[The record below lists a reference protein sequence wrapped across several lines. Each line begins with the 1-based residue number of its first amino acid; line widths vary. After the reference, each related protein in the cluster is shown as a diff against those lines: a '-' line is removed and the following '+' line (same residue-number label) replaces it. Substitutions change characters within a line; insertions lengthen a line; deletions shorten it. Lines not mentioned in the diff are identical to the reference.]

1 MSRRDWV
8 RAERLTIE
16 LGLALYNSVARGRL
30 VSAALKLDPSHGQL
44 VRVQLEMARGAKSC
58 HVKAN
63 V

>member
-1 MSRRDWV
+1 MLRRDWVKSV

-44 VRVQLEMARGAKSC
+44 VRVQLEMAGML
-58 HVKAN
+58 KA
-63 V
+63 VT